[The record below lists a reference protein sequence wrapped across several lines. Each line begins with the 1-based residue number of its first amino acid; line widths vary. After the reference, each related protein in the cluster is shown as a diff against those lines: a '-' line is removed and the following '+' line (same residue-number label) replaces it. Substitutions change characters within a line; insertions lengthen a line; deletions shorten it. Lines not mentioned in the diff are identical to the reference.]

1 MARWEGE
8 RRESLDALRRSETEG
23 RQVLEKKLET
33 LKNVERKKEEADEL
47 VARLETAIES
57 GAIGHE
63 REVAVYEKR
72 LEEEREKAERKVA
85 SQEAEMETQH
95 QTELEYHAAEHFAE
109 VAGLKKEIW
118 RASEQLQEEMKEKE
132 RLQKNVMNLEAKV
145 AALVVS
151 VMQGVDERREGVI
164 VGLKQEVH
172 SLSMVLEMRSKELRE
187 EQEKRVTL
195 EMELEEQ
202 TATEKTVC
210 SLRNQIEGL
219 KTQLESKR
227 FSERAMELEVA
238 QLQDSL
244 NKESKENRRLSME
257 REQLEWKVL
266 EATPPAARSLQ
277 MREKEEQRSH
287 SKPSLSVRPF
297 LSRVKRS
304 STNCT
309 ILDNTFTLEE
319 LVLPETN
326 M

>member
-1 MARWEGE
+1 M
-8 RRESLDALRRSETEG
+8 
-23 RQVLEKKLET
+23 
-33 LKNVERKKEEADEL
+33 
-47 VARLETAIES
+47 
-57 GAIGHE
+57 
-63 REVAVYEKR
+63 YEKR
-72 LEEEREKAERKVA
+72 VEEEREKAERKVA

-109 VAGLKKEIW
+109 VAELKKEIW
-118 RASEQLQEEMKEKE
+118 RVTEQLQEEMKEKE

-202 TATEKTVC
+202 TATEKTVH

-227 FSERAMELEVA
+227 SSERARELEVA

-277 MREKEEQRSH
+277 MREKEEQR
-287 SKPSLSVRPF
+287 F
-297 LSRVKRS
+297 L
-304 STNCT
+304 
-309 ILDNTFTLEE
+309 LH
-319 LVLPETN
+319 P
-326 M
+326 